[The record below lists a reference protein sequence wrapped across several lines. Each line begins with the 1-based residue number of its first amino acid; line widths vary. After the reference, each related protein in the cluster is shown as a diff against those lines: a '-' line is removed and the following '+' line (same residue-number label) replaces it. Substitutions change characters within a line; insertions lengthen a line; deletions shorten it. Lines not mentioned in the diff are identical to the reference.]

1 MRAEEKNGGIG
12 VTTVLVHPY
21 RYKNDEL
28 EYLLI
33 KRKRVAYNWQG
44 VSGSVEENETT
55 EECAIR
61 ELFEETG
68 YIPASVTPINLPADF
83 HEGTEGKGEIWEGHY
98 NGDSYIKLQKDTLFI
113 ARIDQKKDPVL
124 NPEEHTDWIWCKYE
138 KAYEIIKWDLEK
150 RFLRYINNMLI
161 TGEIKE
167 K

>member
-1 MRAEEKNGGIG
+1 M
-12 VTTVLVHPY
+12 H
-21 RYKNDEL
+21 
-28 EYLLI
+28 LLI
-33 KRKRVAYNWQG
+33 KRKRVAHNWQG
-44 VSGSVEENETT
+44 VTGSLERNETT

-68 YIPASVTPINLPADF
+68 YIPAFITSINMRADF
-83 HEGTEGKGEIWEGHY
+83 YEETEGKGEIWEGHY
-98 NGDSYIKLQKDTLFI
+98 NGDSYIKLQKDALFV

-124 NPEEHTDWIWCKYE
+124 NSEEHTDWIWCKYE

-167 K
+167 N

>member
-1 MRAEEKNGGIG
+1 MI
-12 VTTVLVHPY
+12 TVLVHPY
-21 RYKNDEL
+21 RYKNGGL

-33 KRKRVAYNWQG
+33 KRKRVAHNWQG
-44 VSGSVEENETT
+44 VTGSLERNETT

-68 YIPASVTPINLPADF
+68 YIPAFITSINMPADF
-83 HEGTEGKGEIWEGHY
+83 YEGTEGKGEIWEGHY
-98 NGDSYIKLQKDTLFI
+98 NGDSYIKLQKDTLFV
-113 ARIDQKKDPVL
+113 ARIDQKKDPIL
-124 NPEEHTDWIWCKYE
+124 NPEEHTDWIWCKYG

-167 K
+167 N